1 MRGNSVRPLAAK
13 EAEAL
18 FQLCLWLQVTV
29 VKWNMRAHP
38 DLNQGPADLQSAALT
53 TELCTQVLVGVSRSN
68 KLQTVLPKK
77 GPESRSTTTNL
88 RRLKPSSTQAVS
100 VATGRPKGKS
110 PRGRGL
116 WGCVKKPS
124 ALWRM
129 KFSSAGDCRKET
141 KNMSWLTRKSKKRKR
156 PFYRS
161 HESINFKTVL
171 PRRSRV
177 EPCRISQ
184 H

>member
-100 VATGRPKGKS
+100 VATGRPKGKN
-110 PRGRGL
+110 PRGRSL

-124 ALWRM
+124 AVENEVFVGRRLQ
-129 KFSSAGDCRKET
+129 KGDQKYVLAHQEEQKE
-141 KNMSWLTRKSKKRKR
+141 
-156 PFYRS
+156 
-161 HESINFKTVL
+161 EEAVL
-171 PRRSRV
+171 
-177 EPCRISQ
+177 
-184 H
+184 

>member
-1 MRGNSVRPLAAK
+1 MLSDSLSSACASTQFQKVRPLAAK

-18 FQLCLWLQVTV
+18 FQLCLWLQVTE

-77 GPESRSTTTNL
+77 GPEAPQQIFGGSNRRP
-88 RRLKPSSTQAVS
+88 RRLSQPACS
-100 VATGRPKGKS
+100 VATGRPKRKH
-110 PRGRGL
+110 PRGRSL

-129 KFSSAGDCRKET
+129 KFSSAG
-141 KNMSWLTRKSKKRKR
+141 
-156 PFYRS
+156 
-161 HESINFKTVL
+161 
-171 PRRSRV
+171 
-177 EPCRISQ
+177 Q
-184 H
+184 